1 MEFTIKKC
9 SKRNSVRPGCSMVQK
24 CRAPTLRGGSGKS
37 VLKPAPVLQ
46 VLHRGESK
54 LVSKCAPVLQ
64 TLHTEATKTDF
75 KACSNAPDCSNPKQK
90 KCFEDKNDRGE
101 AGRSKK
107 TVFYTHCFNCSN
119 APYLYNNK
127 KNNNK
132 RGIGGYIYSPKGG
145 LYARARVGATG
156 AGRDRR

>member
-24 CRAPTLRGGSGKS
+24 CSAPTLRGGSGKS
-37 VLKPAPVLQ
+37 VLKPAP
-46 VLHRGESK
+46 E
-54 LVSKCAPVLQ
+54 LQ

-145 LYARARVGATG
+145 LYARARVEATG